1 MLTENKFSKYLIYA
15 IGEIILV
22 VIGILI
28 ALWINNWN
36 NERIVDYQ
44 TTNFLKSIKEDLI
57 ADTLA
62 FDKRIEHYKETIAER
77 EKFIL
82 LSKYENVNTDSL
94 LVLILPR
101 YSLCNINNT
110 TFVKVT
116 NLGISELSKN
126 DSLSKKLYSY
136 YTKELNSFDEFIT
149 WEKENTNK
157 EGEYWMTFQN
167 EFELQFV
174 STKFQDSITN
184 RQNLIKL
191 ITEPRG
197 RNQILG
203 DYIRKNRVLGK
214 YEEMK
219 KIASELIKEIQ
230 IDINPK

>member
-1 MLTENKFSKYLIYA
+1 M
-15 IGEIILV
+15 
-22 VIGILI
+22 
-28 ALWINNWN
+28 
-36 NERIVDYQ
+36 
-44 TTNFLKSIKEDLI
+44 
-57 ADTLA
+57 
-62 FDKRIEHYKETIAER
+62 
-77 EKFIL
+77 

-101 YSLCNINNT
+101 FSLYNINNT

-126 DSLSKKLYSY
+126 DSLSEKLYSY
-136 YTKELNSFDEFIT
+136 YTKELNSFDEYIT

-203 DYIRKNRVLGK
+203 DYIRKNRVLVK

>member
-1 MLTENKFSKYLIYA
+1 
-15 IGEIILV
+15 
-22 VIGILI
+22 
-28 ALWINNWN
+28 
-36 NERIVDYQ
+36 
-44 TTNFLKSIKEDLI
+44 
-57 ADTLA
+57 
-62 FDKRIEHYKETIAER
+62 
-77 EKFIL
+77 L

-101 YSLCNINNT
+101 FSLYNINNT

-126 DSLSKKLYSY
+126 DSLSEKLYSY
-136 YTKELNSFDEFIT
+136 YTKELNSFDEYIT

-203 DYIRKNRVLGK
+203 DYIRKNRVLVK

-230 IDINPK
+230 VDINPK

>member
-1 MLTENKFSKYLIYA
+1 
-15 IGEIILV
+15 
-22 VIGILI
+22 
-28 ALWINNWN
+28 
-36 NERIVDYQ
+36 
-44 TTNFLKSIKEDLI
+44 
-57 ADTLA
+57 
-62 FDKRIEHYKETIAER
+62 
-77 EKFIL
+77 L

-101 YSLCNINNT
+101 FSLYNINNT

-126 DSLSKKLYSY
+126 DSLSEKLYSY
-136 YTKELNSFDEFIT
+136 YTKELNSFDEYIT

-203 DYIRKNRVLGK
+203 DYIRKNRVLVK